1 MLTRCAVNYSKTTEW
16 QGCRKYCFI
25 SVQTQNIN
33 LHTLKGRVI
42 TKNQRQ
48 KMCCLYL
55 EALLL
60 YLFLEY
66 LKALGEIG
74 EVLIHGLN

>member
-1 MLTRCAVNYSKTTEW
+1 MAKLQNVKAPENS
-16 QGCRKYCFI
+16 FI
-25 SVQTQNIN
+25 SVQTWKIN
-33 LHTLKGRVI
+33 LDTVRKRVI
-42 TKNQRQ
+42 TKKHN
-48 KMCCLYL
+48 KKKKKCCLYL

-66 LKALGEIG
+66 LKALGEIC

>member
-1 MLTRCAVNYSKTTEW
+1 
-16 QGCRKYCFI
+16 
-25 SVQTQNIN
+25 
-33 LHTLKGRVI
+33 
-42 TKNQRQ
+42 
-48 KMCCLYL
+48 MCCLYL

-66 LKALGEIG
+66 LKALCEIC

>member
-1 MLTRCAVNYSKTTEW
+1 M
-16 QGCRKYCFI
+16 RK
-25 SVQTQNIN
+25 
-33 LHTLKGRVI
+33 RVI
-42 TKNQRQ
+42 TKKQR
-48 KMCCLYL
+48 KNMCCLYL

-66 LKALGEIG
+66 LKALGEIC